1 VRYLKPY
8 KIFESKENL
17 VDVYLSKMGTTQQDV
32 IDIFQG
38 VIDMGYEPK
47 FKMVFLNKDGR
58 SRSEKSSGQETPI
71 LLIGFKTDK
80 TRYVGGSQR
89 FSNVDYLENLY
100 HNLSM
105 FISMFKDKCHIEY
118 DLDNY
123 VELEVRCTFE
133 TEYDDTKAAV
143 TKKDISDALESCRD
157 LVPTDY
163 TTHIDVGHKTI
174 NLKCEVNSDSL
185 SVIADRLLDKLKA
198 SKTKKYICN
207 EDEISTFGSDI
218 ILKLGRVLSKNLKKD
233 IRIIEQ
239 NGRLGLYLFINNV
252 NEQLIAKVST
262 NSGIYDSRRYSVNIK
277 RGFLKVDKCE
287 IEIESLEINIEM
299 I

>member
-1 VRYLKPY
+1 MKYLKPY

-38 VIDMGYEPK
+38 VIDMEYEPK

-163 TTHIDVGHKTI
+163 TSHINVDHKTI
-174 NLKCEVNSDSL
+174 TLKVNPQN
-185 SVIADRLLDKLKA
+185 SVGQRLLDELVA
-198 SKTKKYICN
+198 SKTKKYISN

-218 ILKLGRVLSKNLKKD
+218 VLKLGRVLNKNLEKD

-239 NGRLGLYLFINNV
+239 KGRLGIYLFINNV
-252 NEQLIAKVST
+252 NEQLIAKFSIH
-262 NSGIYDSRRYSVNIK
+262 SGIYDSKTYSANIK
-277 RGFLKVDKCE
+277 RGFLKIDKCE

>member
-1 VRYLKPY
+1 MRHLKSY

-17 VDVYLSKMGTTQQDV
+17 VDVYLSKMGTSQQDV
-32 IDIFQG
+32 VDIFQG

-163 TTHIDVGHKTI
+163 TSSIDVGHKTI
-174 NLKCEVNSDSL
+174 NLKCEVNNRN
-185 SVIADRLLDKLKA
+185 VGQRLLDELKA
-198 SKTKKYICN
+198 SKTKKYISN
-207 EDEISTFGSDI
+207 EDEISKFGSDI
-218 ILKLGRVLSKNLKKD
+218 VLKLGRVLSKNLEKD

-239 NGRLGLYLFINNV
+239 KGRLGLYLFINNV
-252 NEQLIAKVST
+252 NEQLIAKFSIH
-262 NSGIYDSRRYSVNIK
+262 SGIYDSKRYSANIK
-277 RGFLKVDKCE
+277 RGFLKIDKCE